1 MTRRPHP
8 ATTMAHPVAA
18 FPDSAG
24 VRTNYPTS
32 RLPDPTPVPDPVTFD
47 PDMCRAGRDRNDLH
61 LRRGR
66 RVRDDCFARAF
77 PADGAAGGARKA
89 DAREEDRPTAF

>member
-1 MTRRPHP
+1 
-8 ATTMAHPVAA
+8 MAHPVAA

-47 PDMCRAGRDRNDLH
+47 PDMCRAGCDRNDLH

-66 RVRDDCFARAF
+66 RFRDDCFARTF
-77 PADGAAGGARKA
+77 PHDDAAVGEQKA
-89 DAREEDRPTAF
+89 DAGEKDRQPVF